1 VQFQSNQA
9 FVDWLRSI
17 ELGQQMAGCSEGIQM
32 EQPHLRNYLML
43 DMAPMVVPSI
53 LCF

>member
-1 VQFQSNQA
+1 VQSQSNLA
-9 FVDWLRSI
+9 FIDWLRSI
-17 ELGQQMAGCSEGIQM
+17 ELGPLMVGCSEGIQT

-53 LCF
+53 LYF

>member
-1 VQFQSNQA
+1 MQSQSNQA
-9 FVDWLRSI
+9 FVDWLHSI
-17 ELGQQMAGCSEGIQM
+17 EPILQMVGCSEGIQM
-32 EQPHLRNYLML
+32 EQQHLRNYLML